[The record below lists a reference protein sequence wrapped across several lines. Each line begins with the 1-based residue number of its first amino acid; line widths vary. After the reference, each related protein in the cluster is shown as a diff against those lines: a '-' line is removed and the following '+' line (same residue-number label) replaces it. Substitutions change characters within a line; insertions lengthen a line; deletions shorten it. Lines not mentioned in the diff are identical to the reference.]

1 MVVNSENS
9 EHSSPLPVAHDIL
22 VLERPRA
29 GIRAYG
35 YHTGCRTEFVVQAGA
50 TLAKEIKPSLLP
62 RIRAIRD
69 ELLAVGA
76 ITDAGSV
83 LVLKRDHVCHSTSSA
98 AAVVLAVSAHGLWK
112 WQPDRSS
119 APLRPGPALSVH
131 RRPGTPEPHI
141 VSRPARGGGSTPGSD
156 APDGG
161 RGGEGRQRPTPT
173 NPSPARARSKRCCWS
188 RNQTP
193 FTATAP
199 QLSMSTIETEPLA
212 VTKVSRIV

>member
-1 MVVNSENS
+1 MVVDSENS
-9 EHSSPLPVAHDIL
+9 EHFSPLPVAHDIL

-83 LVLKRDHVCHSTSSA
+83 LVLNRDHVFHSTSSA
-98 AAVVLAVSAHGLWK
+98 AAFVLAVSANGIHN
-112 WQPDRSS
+112 WQPERSS
-119 APLRPGPALSVH
+119 APLGPCCALSVH
-131 RRPGTPEPHI
+131 RRTGTPEPLI
-141 VSRPARGGGSTPGSD
+141 VSIPFDGVRRAVRRRH
-156 APDGG
+156 APLG
-161 RGGEGRQRPTPT
+161 R
-173 NPSPARARSKRCCWS
+173 A
-188 RNQTP
+188 
-193 FTATAP
+193 
-199 QLSMSTIETEPLA
+199 
-212 VTKVSRIV
+212 